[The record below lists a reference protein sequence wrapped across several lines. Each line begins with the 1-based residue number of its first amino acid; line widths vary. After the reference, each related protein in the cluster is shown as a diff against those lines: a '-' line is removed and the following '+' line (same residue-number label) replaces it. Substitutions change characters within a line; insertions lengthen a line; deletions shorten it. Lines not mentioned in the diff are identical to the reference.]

1 MKIKNKILVSFGFLF
16 LMLLTLGIV
25 GSYYVNQLGKDA
37 AEILKENNRTLI
49 YMQHIDNNLDML
61 LQDILTESD
70 SLNQN
75 YINNIE
81 ENLELQKANITEVGE
96 KPFTGQLEDSFSKLL
111 VALNRDAKNIPEY
124 IFEVKKI
131 TGQIYEINQEKILA
145 RNEEVTRTAEEVY
158 LYITSI
164 SFSAIVIGFFF
175 TIGMPRYLVKPIR
188 KFNEAIQE
196 ISYGHYETRV
206 DILQQDEFGQLASSF
221 NMMSAKLEEFEN
233 SSYSKILFEK
243 KRLDSIINQLN
254 EAILGL
260 DENKKVIF
268 ANQRMLSLL
277 GLTEKQV
284 SGKYAPDIS
293 VNNSLMH
300 TLLGP
305 VMMGGG
311 KYEHDDTPLKITEGK
326 SEKLFSKEYRDV
338 IISPTAQ
345 ERKIL
350 IGHVILLHDVTNF
363 AVKDKAK
370 THFIATLSH
379 ELKTPVAA
387 IEMGT
392 DLLNDQRTGA
402 LNHEQKDWLHTI
414 DNNNQ
419 RIKRI
424 INEILELAQ
433 IESGVINI
441 KKEKPSIEGLLQT
454 SVNGVS
460 PFLKKK
466 ELSITIDNDL
476 GEAKLI
482 ADEQKL
488 TWILNNFLTN
498 AIRYAPKKSTIHLN
512 ARKTGEMV
520 RISVKDSGKGLT
532 SRQKEHLFTPF
543 YQHKNNTSESTG
555 LGLVISKEFVE
566 AMGGSIGVISAEGS
580 GAEFWVKLNL
590 AS

>member
-61 LQDILTESD
+61 LQDILLESD
-70 SLNQN
+70 SLNQS

-111 VALNRDAKNIPEY
+111 VALNRDAENIPEH
-124 IFEVKKI
+124 IFEVKNI
-131 TGQIYEINQEKILA
+131 TNQIYEINQEKILA
-145 RNEEVTRTAEEVY
+145 RNEKVTRTAEEVY

-206 DILQQDEFGQLASSF
+206 DISQQDEFGQLASSF

-284 SGKYAPDIS
+284 SGKYAPDIA
-293 VNNSLMH
+293 VNNNLMH

-305 VMMGGG
+305 VMMSGG
-311 KYEHDDTPLKITEGK
+311 KYETDDAPLKITEGK

-402 LNHEQKDWLHTI
+402 LNDEQKDWLHTI

-441 KKEKPSIEGLLQT
+441 KKEKPSLNVLLQT

-466 ELSITIDNDL
+466 DLSIAIHNDL

-498 AIRYAPKKSTIHLN
+498 AIRYAPKKSTIHLS
-512 ARKTGEMV
+512 AHKTGEMV

-580 GAEFWVKLNL
+580 GAEFWIKLNL